1 MNRIK
6 ILLIIV
12 IIFPF
17 TKIIYA
23 QLQPGAKQISL
34 SHSDVANANDVF
46 SLFSNPAGLSQIN
59 KTQIGFFYSPSPFG
73 IKELANGFLSI
84 NQPTNL
90 GSFSIGAMNYGFELF
105 KENRIYLGY
114 SNNFGNQFL
123 FGINAFYQILK
134 IQNYGNTNFFN
145 FSLGSIFLV
154 DDNFSIGFT
163 LHNILRNKNYSSL
176 TTNFRTGITYK
187 ILDNAKIHLSA
198 FKEINFPISV
208 SSGIEYNIIKYFS
221 IRLGIQNNPNN
232 FSGGFGINYSYFNI
246 DYAINN
252 HPDLGL
258 THQVGII
265 INYSD
270 EN

>member
-1 MNRIK
+1 MKNYK
-6 ILLIIV
+6 SILV
-12 IIFPF
+12 IIFLLIF
-17 TKIIYA
+17 KT
-23 QLQPGAKQISL
+23 QFGQSLPGAKQIAL
-34 SHSDVANANDVF
+34 SHSDIASSNDVF
-46 SLFSNPAGLSQIN
+46 SIFINPAGLSKIN
-59 KTQIGFFYSPSPFG
+59 KTQFGIFYSPSPFG

-114 SNNFGNQFL
+114 SNNLSNQFL
-123 FGINAFYQILK
+123 IGISTVYQIVK
-134 IQNYGNTNFFN
+134 IQNYGSTNFFN
-145 FSLGSIFLV
+145 FSLGNIFLI
-154 DDNFSIGFT
+154 DNNFSIGFT

-187 ILDNAKIHLSA
+187 VSDNAKIHLSA
-198 FKEINFPISV
+198 FKEINFPISI
-208 SSGIEYNIIKYFS
+208 SSGIEYSIIKYFS
-221 IRLGIQNNPNN
+221 LRFGIQNNPNN
-232 FSGGFGINYSYFNI
+232 FSGGFGINYSFFNV

-265 INYSD
+265 INFSD